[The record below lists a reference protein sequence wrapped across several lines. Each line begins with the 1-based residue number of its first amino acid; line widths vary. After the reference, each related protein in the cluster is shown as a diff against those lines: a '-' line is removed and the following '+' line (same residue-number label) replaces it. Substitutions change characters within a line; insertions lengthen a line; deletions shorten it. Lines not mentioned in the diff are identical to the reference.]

1 MKYVLAINISCIKYK
16 KYPTIQLFCD
26 DRLIDEFTLDKRYND
41 TDIEIN
47 HPNSKELNLSKITPQ
62 STKIRLRSPIL
73 KSYIV
78 DSENLKREICFKL
91 KNADSNHTNGF
102 MTKSTQIYFGLVAL
116 IPITF
121 LENNYKNY
129 SKMWDRFVDECTIKN
144 NLDVDS
150 TVLLPNWPI
159 GVFGVIKD
167 NDTNEYSQSQL
178 SSVLGNTSKHYNRDL
193 EMLGTGGNRDI
204 FFKLDSSNFKYSVI
218 NNDFNHE
225 LKDANNTPW
234 TVYKKDLQK
243 EWWTECEFSN
253 KQSTNTPLISLN
265 SKFLTLANILSNN
278 KYLYENQ

>member
-47 HPNSKELNLSKITPQ
+47 HPNSKELNLSKISPQ

-102 MTKSTQIYFGLVAL
+102 MTKSTQIYFGVVAL

-129 SKMWDRFVDECTIKN
+129 SKLWDKFLSDSTIKN

-150 TVLLPNWPI
+150 TVLLSNWPM
-159 GVFGVIKD
+159 GWFGVIKD
-167 NDTNEYSQSQL
+167 NDTNEYSQSKL
-178 SSVLGNTSKHYNRDL
+178 SRVDGTKRDL
-193 EMLGTGGNRDI
+193 EMLGIGGNRDI

-225 LKDANNTPW
+225 LKDDNNTSW
-234 TVYKKDLQK
+234 TVYKEDLRE

-253 KQSTNTPLISLN
+253 KQSTNTPLITLN
-265 SKFLTLANILSNN
+265 SKFFTLANILSNN

>member
-91 KNADSNHTNGF
+91 KNTDSNHTNGF
-102 MTKSTQIYFGLVAL
+102 MTKSTQIYFGVVAL

-129 SKMWDRFVDECTIKN
+129 SKLWDKFLSDSTIKN

-159 GVFGVIKD
+159 GWFGVIKD
-167 NDTNEYSQSQL
+167 NDTNEYSQSKL
-178 SSVLGNTSKHYNRDL
+178 SRVDGAKRDL
-193 EMLGTGGNRDI
+193 EMLGIGGNRDI